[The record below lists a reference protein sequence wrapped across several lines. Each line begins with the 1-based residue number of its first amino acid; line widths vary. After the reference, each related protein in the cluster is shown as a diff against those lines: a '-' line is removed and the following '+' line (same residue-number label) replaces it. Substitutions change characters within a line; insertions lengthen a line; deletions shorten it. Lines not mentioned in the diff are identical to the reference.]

1 MCFACHVRCMSCFRT
16 KFMSKRLRNIH
27 IRSVIQ
33 FNSTMNDSA
42 IAAILQNRNQGH
54 RDSTYAMLM
63 QLVATN
69 QMPECLHALEQ
80 MAVNRIGCWRDVR
93 GFIRHFEQR
102 GGASAAD
109 THSLIQG
116 CVRMTNA
123 QLRQGCAWA
132 AKWVPREPK
141 CRGSPLMMWYYDALA
156 ADMFPGAP
164 DAKRRYRKLVSA
176 LSPPQ
181 TSVPSLAWFV
191 KQAERVAS
199 DDPTA
204 ERVASDDPTA
214 ERVASDDPTAE
225 RVASANLVNAL
236 WQQHL
241 ARHKPA
247 FQAPIPVL
255 SLAHSMGPGH
265 NNCLHA
271 GIGLALYLSWSG
283 RRRRIITFSSQA
295 EVHALEG
302 DDFVSQA
309 QHLLRAARSPL
320 NGLNANLAS
329 AATVISAAW
338 RIIVIGDMEHDDDD
352 PSLLQAFACVT
363 WNVSR
368 NGRPATFCGDNPDQM
383 PETMQ

>member
-1 MCFACHVRCMSCFRT
+1 MTTATAATATATATVE
-16 KFMSKRLRNIH
+16 
-27 IRSVIQ
+27 
-33 FNSTMNDSA
+33 
-42 IAAILQNRNQGH
+42 AILHNRHQGH

-80 MAVNRIGCWRDVR
+80 LAWRDVR
-93 GFIRHFEQR
+93 GFIRYFER
-102 GGASAAD
+102 NAFNHYHHASAA
-109 THSLIQG
+109 LIPG
-116 CVRMTNA
+116 CVRITNA
-123 QLRQGCAWA
+123 QLRKDCCANANNANNRGWSLA

-141 CRGSPLMMWYYDALA
+141 CRGSPTMMWYYDALA

-164 DAKRRYRKLVSA
+164 DAKRRYRKLISS

-181 TSVPSLAWFV
+181 TSVPAVPSLAWFV
-191 KQAERVAS
+191 KQAERVAAL
-199 DDPTA
+199 DPATS
-204 ERVASDDPTA
+204 ASEA
-214 ERVASDDPTAE
+214 QEI
-225 RVASANLVNAL
+225 NAL
-236 WQQHL
+236 WQRRCKHWNNWNNL
-241 ARHKPA
+241 TGDLV
-247 FQAPIPVL
+247 PVL

-271 GIGLALYLSWSG
+271 GIGLALHLLHRSSSC
-283 RRRRIITFSSQA
+283 RIITFSSQA

-383 PETMQ
+383 PLPTKQ

>member
-42 IAAILQNRNQGH
+42 IAAILHNRNQGH

-199 DDPTA
+199 DG
-204 ERVASDDPTA
+204 
-214 ERVASDDPTAE
+214 PTAE

-271 GIGLALYLSWSG
+271 GIGLALHLLHLSSSSSSPTSY
-283 RRRRIITFSSQA
+283 RILTFSSHA
-295 EVHALEG
+295 EWHTLEN
-302 DDFVSQA
+302 DFVSQA
-309 QHLLRAARSPL
+309 QQLLRAARSPL
-320 NGLNANLAS
+320 NGLNASTAS
-329 AATVISAAW
+329 VLRAAPMTSATTPLL
-338 RIIVIGDMEHDDDD
+338 IIGDMEHDE
-352 PSLLQAFACVT
+352 PTPAQVPLS

-368 NGRPATFCGDNPDQM
+368 NGRPATICGDNPNLLRQM
-383 PETMQ
+383 QTI

>member
-1 MCFACHVRCMSCFRT
+1 MTTATAVE
-16 KFMSKRLRNIH
+16 
-27 IRSVIQ
+27 
-33 FNSTMNDSA
+33 
-42 IAAILQNRNQGH
+42 AILHNRHQGH

-80 MAVNRIGCWRDVR
+80 LAWRDVR
-93 GFIRHFEQR
+93 GFIRHFER
-102 GGASAAD
+102 NALNHCHHASAA
-109 THSLIQG
+109 LIQG
-116 CVRMTNA
+116 CVRITNA
-123 QLRQGCAWA
+123 QLRKDCCANANNRGWSLA

-141 CRGSPLMMWYYDALA
+141 CRGSPTMMWYYDALA

-164 DAKRRYRKLVSA
+164 DAKRRYRKLISS

-181 TSVPSLAWFV
+181 WLSPPQPAVPSVAWFV
-191 KQAERVAS
+191 KQAERGMSEGGMSGPEAQ
-199 DDPTA
+199 
-204 ERVASDDPTA
+204 EI
-214 ERVASDDPTAE
+214 
-225 RVASANLVNAL
+225 NAL
-236 WQQHL
+236 WQRRCKHWNNWNNL
-241 ARHKPA
+241 TGDLV
-247 FQAPIPVL
+247 PVL

-265 NNCLHA
+265 NNCLRA